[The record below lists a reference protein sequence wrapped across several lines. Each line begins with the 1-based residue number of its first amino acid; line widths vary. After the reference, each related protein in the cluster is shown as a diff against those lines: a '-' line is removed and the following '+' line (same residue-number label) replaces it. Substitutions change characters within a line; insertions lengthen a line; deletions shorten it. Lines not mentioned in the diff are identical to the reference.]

1 MLEPIL
7 RGSSRGT
14 RSSPSRALR
23 LPRPKLGAGKSF
35 ADALRLRKTT
45 REISDEGLGAQLLSD
60 LLFAARGVNRARG
73 PFGGA
78 GITAAS
84 ASNSQEVDVYVA
96 LRDGAYLFDA
106 TRHELL
112 PVVSED
118 IRRLALTPR
127 QPPVSLDAPVQLI
140 FVVDLDKLEHTSG
153 FEEPGLHDREI
164 QKSYYFVDTGMIA
177 ANVYLFAASRGLACW
192 FHNCDR
198 AALAKKLMLRK
209 DQRALFA
216 QTVGYPATARRRA
229 ARGR

>member
-84 ASNSQEVDVYVA
+84 ASNSQEV
-96 LRDGAYLFDA
+96 DA